1 MHFNQIKVEV
11 FIIVTNPP
19 KYGAVK
25 VGHLGNFLNR
35 IFFYLQ
41 FYAQTKYV
49 ASSFRRKP
57 CHLDIEIDNG
67 NAEAV
72 QDHQMVSE
80 EIANMDAKYMRGVKR
95 KVHQT
100 ESEMVR
106 KGKKNEDR
114 RMIEEMVKNVEQ
126 LMGLLKENVNDKSEF
141 ISFY

>member
-1 MHFNQIKVEV
+1 
-11 FIIVTNPP
+11 
-19 KYGAVK
+19 
-25 VGHLGNFLNR
+25 
-35 IFFYLQ
+35 
-41 FYAQTKYV
+41 
-49 ASSFRRKP
+49 
-57 CHLDIEIDNG
+57 
-67 NAEAV
+67 
-72 QDHQMVSE
+72 MVSQ
-80 EIANMDAKYMRGVKR
+80 EIANMDANMRGVKR

>member
-1 MHFNQIKVEV
+1 
-11 FIIVTNPP
+11 
-19 KYGAVK
+19 
-25 VGHLGNFLNR
+25 
-35 IFFYLQ
+35 
-41 FYAQTKYV
+41 
-49 ASSFRRKP
+49 
-57 CHLDIEIDNG
+57 
-67 NAEAV
+67 
-72 QDHQMVSE
+72 MVSE
-80 EIANMDAKYMRGVKR
+80 EIANMDAMRGVER